1 MLRGF
6 HGAFLARHRDPRRL
20 DLRACGVQRVGQID
34 LPAAGVGGLH
44 ADGGQVTVAGE
55 PVYEN
60 IAVKERIFFVADDL
74 YFLPQSTLEEMATFY
89 KQIYR
94 RFSDTKYKKL
104 CTIFPLDPRQKLG
117 TFSKGMK
124 RQAALLL
131 ALSCEPDL
139 LLLDEAFD
147 GLDPVMRGAVKKLL
161 SDDIASREMTVVITS
176 HNLRELEDLCDHV
189 GLLHQGKI
197 LFERE
202 LDELKLGFCKV
213 HAAFP
218 QGMDDAALAGLN
230 IMQAVRTGSLVT
242 PRRAGKFRRGVGLSA
257 AAGRRLCGRGPA
269 HPRGGIHS

>member
-1 MLRGF
+1 
-6 HGAFLARHRDPRRL
+6 
-20 DLRACGVQRVGQID
+20 
-34 LPAAGVGGLH
+34 
-44 ADGGQVTVAGE
+44 
-55 PVYEN
+55 
-60 IAVKERIFFVADDL
+60 
-74 YFLPQSTLEEMATFY
+74 MATFY

-117 TFSKGMK
+117 IFSNGMK

-218 QGMDDAALAGLN
+218 QGMDDAGACGAQRHAGGPHG
-230 IMQAVRTGSLVT
+230 QPCD
-242 PRRAGKFRRGVGLSA
+242 PRRAGKFRRASDYLLRQGAVFAEDVPLT
-257 AAGRRLCGRGPA
+257 LEEE
-269 HPRGGIHS
+269 IL

>member
-1 MLRGF
+1 M
-6 HGAFLARHRDPRRL
+6 P
-20 DLRACGVQRVGQID
+20 
-34 LPAAGVGGLH
+34 
-44 ADGGQVTVAGE
+44 DGGQVTVAGE

-94 RFSDTKYKKL
+94 RFSDTNTKNFAQFSPGPPPETRHL
-104 CTIFPLDPRQKLG
+104 FQGDETAGGAAARPLLR
-117 TFSKGMK
+117 T
-124 RQAALLL
+124 
-131 ALSCEPDL
+131 DL

-218 QGMDDAALAGLN
+218 QGMGDAALAGS
-230 IMQAVRTGSLVT
+230 TSC
-242 PRRAGKFRRGVGLSA
+242 RRSA
-257 AAGRRLCGRGPA
+257 RAA
-269 HPRGGIHS
+269 S